1 MLGIASQMNMEEAAK
16 IRYIIDGIR
25 DKEVNKTILYGAKSI
40 KELKE
45 NLIIY
50 EEQESRIAESTMR
63 PVRAKDNGRYKQS
76 EDVRKYKRCYN
87 CGDEEHVCAECPNK
101 SRGPKC
107 FKCREYGYIASR
119 CDNLSESIKEV
130 GSVFRLLPTKR
141 GKDVKIG
148 NFELS
153 ALIDTGSELTLM
165 RYNQYVKIGAPKLS
179 RDIIE
184 FHSIGSKRNFTL
196 GKFPT
201 DIIIDGELYH
211 ITIHV
216 VPNTV
221 MQHSLLIGTDF
232 LDTVEINMKRGDI
245 YIHRI
250 KNENSDGFPEVLK
263 VDIETGTPE
272 VDLSRVENVQHKQ
285 AVAVPT
291 SACLKDTV
299 VMNKISLDESVAANI
314 TAVASGGNDTDGC
327 DQVFVGCIEHRAN
340 YRVVQ
345 TNSVANS
352 TKRTKSKNQA
362 AAREFEVVRRRAIN
376 ATSCRRR
383 AFNKRCK
390 KATIYKTGD
399 LVAIERTQGGP
410 GLKLHSKYL
419 GPYRVVKVLRNDVGQ
434 REGEHEGPRTTS
446 TAADHKKWWNVGV
459 SDDSEN
465 SDEHI

>member
-1 MLGIASQMNMEEAAK
+1 
-16 IRYIIDGIR
+16 
-25 DKEVNKTILYGAKSI
+25 
-40 KELKE
+40 
-45 NLIIY
+45 
-50 EEQESRIAESTMR
+50 
-63 PVRAKDNGRYKQS
+63 
-76 EDVRKYKRCYN
+76 
-87 CGDEEHVCAECPNK
+87 
-101 SRGPKC
+101 
-107 FKCREYGYIASR
+107 
-119 CDNLSESIKEV
+119 
-130 GSVFRLLPTKR
+130 
-141 GKDVKIG
+141 
-148 NFELS
+148 
-153 ALIDTGSELTLM
+153 M

-216 VPNTV
+216 VPNTA
-221 MQHSLLIGTDF
+221 MQHSLIGTDF

-245 YIHRI
+245 SIHRI
-250 KNENSDGFPEVLK
+250 KDKNSDGFPEVLK
-263 VDIETGTPE
+263 VDIETGKRE

-285 AVAVPT
+285 AVAVLT

-340 YRVVQ
+340 CRVVQ

-352 TKRTKSKNQA
+352 TKRTKSKNKA

-383 AFNKRCK
+383 AFNKRRK

-410 GLKLHSKYL
+410 GLKLHSKFL
-419 GPYRVVKVLRNDVGQ
+419 GLYRVVKVLRNERYVVQ
-434 REGEHEGPRTTS
+434 REGGREGPRTTS
-446 TAADHKKWWNVGV
+446 TAANHMKWWNVGV

-465 SDEHI
+465 SGGEHI

>member
-1 MLGIASQMNMEEAAK
+1 MANTPETAGNKKKKKGDDEGCTAYMYRMLGIASQMNMEEAAK

-153 ALIDTGSELTLM
+153 ALVDTGSELTLM
-165 RYNQYVKIGAPKLS
+165 RYNQYVRIGAPKLS

-216 VPNTV
+216 VPNTA

-245 YIHRI
+245 SISRI

-263 VDIETGTPE
+263 VYIETGARE
-272 VDLSRVENVQHKQ
+272 VDLSRVD
-285 AVAVPT
+285 T
-291 SACLKDTV
+291 SRQL
-299 VMNKISLDESVAANI
+299 
-314 TAVASGGNDTDGC
+314 
-327 DQVFVGCIEHRAN
+327 
-340 YRVVQ
+340 
-345 TNSVANS
+345 
-352 TKRTKSKNQA
+352 
-362 AAREFEVVRRRAIN
+362 
-376 ATSCRRR
+376 
-383 AFNKRCK
+383 
-390 KATIYKTGD
+390 
-399 LVAIERTQGGP
+399 
-410 GLKLHSKYL
+410 
-419 GPYRVVKVLRNDVGQ
+419 
-434 REGEHEGPRTTS
+434 
-446 TAADHKKWWNVGV
+446 
-459 SDDSEN
+459 
-465 SDEHI
+465 

>member
-76 EDVRKYKRCYN
+76 EDVAKYKRCYN

-141 GKDVKIG
+141 GKVVKIG

-153 ALIDTGSELTLM
+153 ALVDTGSELTLM
-165 RYNQYVKIGAPKLS
+165 RYNQYVRIGAPKLS

-211 ITIHV
+211 ITLLV
-216 VPNTV
+216 VPNTAI
-221 MQHSLLIGTDF
+221 QHSLLIGTDF
-232 LDTVEINMKRGDI
+232 LDTVEINTKRGDI
-245 YIHRI
+245 SIHRI

-263 VDIETGTPE
+263 VDIETGTRE

-291 SACLKDTV
+291 SACFKDTV

-446 TAADHKKWWNVGV
+446 TAADHMKWWNVGV